1 MHTSHRTFVVKKTIA
16 NSFLI
21 IGNTIGSG
29 ILALPLVT
37 AVFGFLPSVLILT
50 FAWLVMTYS
59 AKLLLECSY
68 WVKEEQNLVSILSMT
83 LSKPWKIIVSLLYL
97 AMLYAMLVAYIS
109 ISADLTQS
117 VLKQAFTLELPY
129 YSIVL
134 MFTLVFGIVV
144 FYSMAVLERYTRYL
158 VVVLLLIFLFMVSSA
173 LPHVSLINL
182 QVQHYSGL
190 IWTLPLAILCFGYP
204 MIVPSLRQYCG
215 DEKMRAV
222 HVIML
227 GSFLALLMYILW
239 LFAVL
244 GAMPLAGDH
253 GIHALPDQKISS
265 LTAALQAITH
275 NHYLSAGLITFAYF
289 AVATSFMSIAK
300 IVFDF
305 LNDAFLQL
313 NWKNPRASAQVLSL
327 LPPVLISVYIPGL
340 FVYAL
345 MFSGAIIGILL
356 VFLPAVLV
364 WRGRYHNNFSHYYQC
379 EGGKRVLIAMMG
391 VGLMVALVEIFHK
404 LFY

>member
-1 MHTSHRTFVVKKTIA
+1 MKKTIA

-37 AVFGFLPSVLILT
+37 AVFGFFPSILILT

-68 WVKEEQNLVSILSMT
+68 WVKDEQNLVTILSMT
-83 LSKPWKIIVSLLYL
+83 LPKSARLIVSLLYL
-97 AMLYAMLVAYIS
+97 AMMYGMLVAYIS
-109 ISADLTQS
+109 ISSDLTQA
-117 VLKQAFTLELPY
+117 VLTRVFSLDFPY

-134 MFTLVFGIVV
+134 LFTLVFGVVV
-144 FYSMAVLERYTRYL
+144 FYSMDVLERYTRYL
-158 VVVLLLIFLFMVSSA
+158 VVVLLLIFLFMVLSA
-173 LPHVSLINL
+173 LPHVSLSHL
-182 QVQHYSGL
+182 QMQHYHGL
-190 IWTLPLAILCFGYP
+190 IWTLPLALLCFGYP
-204 MIVPSLRQYCG
+204 MIVPSLRQYYG
-215 DEKMRAV
+215 DQKMRAV

-227 GSFLALLMYILW
+227 GSFLALLMYVLW

-244 GAMPLAGDH
+244 GAMPLEGTH
-253 GIHALPDQKISS
+253 GINALPDQKISS

-275 NHYLSAGLITFAYF
+275 NHYLSAGLTTFAYF

-313 NWKNPRASAQVLSL
+313 KLKRPRLTAQVLTL
-327 LPPVLISVYIPGL
+327 LPPVMISVYIPGL

-345 MFSGAIIGILL
+345 MFSGAIIGMLL
-356 VFLPAVLV
+356 VFLPALLV
-364 WRGRYHNNFSHYYQC
+364 WRGRYQRNFSHFYQC
-379 EGGKRVLIAMMG
+379 EGGKSLLIAMMAI
-391 VGLMVALVEIFHK
+391 GLVVAFIEIFQN
-404 LFY
+404 LFF